1 MRKSNKH
8 GFKTSELRMSKT
20 AEINIKDFLLP
31 PNLASISRILL
42 TPFIGYF
49 LWVGTDGATLVCVI
63 LLVVAAL
70 TDFLDGFLARRLNQ
84 ITELG
89 LILDPLADKIL
100 TITLIVE
107 LIFFRDFP
115 IWLAIVILSRDIVI
129 MILAWKLIIKRHMI
143 PSSNLT
149 GKYYFG
155 ALAALLVSYV
165 IRFDFGIWLFLY
177 IVIALLLFSSFNYGR
192 IFISISKNK
201 SIALF
206 KDRTIFKVGRFVLS
220 IIIAGIYFY
229 RLYVDLLS
237 FHF

>member
-1 MRKSNKH
+1 
-8 GFKTSELRMSKT
+8 MSKT

-31 PNLASISRILL
+31 PNLTSISRILL

-89 LILDPLADKIL
+89 LVLDPLADKIL
-100 TITLIVE
+100 TITLIIE

-115 IWLAIVILSRDIVI
+115 VWLAIVILSRDIIIVI
-129 MILAWKLIIKRHMI
+129 LSWKLINKRDMI
-143 PSSNLT
+143 PSSNIT

-155 ALAALLVSYV
+155 ALATFLISHI

-192 IFISISKNK
+192 IFILISKNK
-201 SIALF
+201 TIVPF
-206 KDRTIFKVGRFVLS
+206 VDRPVYKMGRMTIS
-220 IIIAGIYFY
+220 IIISGIYIY
-229 RLYVDLLS
+229 RLYMDILVDCFS
-237 FHF
+237 